1 MRRIWKRV
9 LVISI
14 ATAAVA
20 VTIALAGS
28 LLLFERPATYRP
40 SVAIDSVALRSWPEH
55 DSIYQ
60 AAKFPYV
67 LKMERGPAKLLYVGA
82 QHTSDAT
89 NPQLAEIERLWAEF
103 KPTVALCEGRAS
115 MFKYA
120 SRPAT
125 GTLRESELVRI
136 LAQRSGVTLYTLE
149 PEYDAEVSGLLRK
162 FEPRLVATYLTL
174 RVFTSEAKG
183 HDGDRDALAL
193 HLLRKRTDA
202 QGLRGSLS
210 SVADLD
216 AYWRDRFPGVPDW
229 RTLSDTESVPLLVEV
244 GNASREIR
252 GAHMVRTLVDLAA
265 GGERVFAVVGASH
278 VIRQEPA
285 LAKEFGE
292 ALPHHTGEAQQ
303 VTRKQR
309 GSGVLPLHPAISI
322 STKRSVTFG
331 VMPTFFHEA
340 FAGFFFG
347 SHSGG
352 FTSSI

>member
-1 MRRIWKRV
+1 MTRMWKRV
-9 LVISI
+9 LVGSI
-14 ATAAVA
+14 ATAAV
-20 VTIALAGS
+20 VVIAAMVGS
-28 LLLFERPATYRP
+28 FLLFERPATYRP
-40 SVAIDSVALRSWPEH
+40 SVVIDTVALRSWPEH

-60 AAKFPYV
+60 ATKFPYV
-67 LKMERGPAKLLYVGA
+67 LRVERGPAKLLYIGA
-82 QHTSDAT
+82 QHTSNAT

-136 LAQRSGVTLYTLE
+136 LAHRSGVPLYSLE
-149 PEYDAEVSGLLRK
+149 PEYEAEVNGLLRE

-183 HDGDRDALAL
+183 NDGDRDALAL

-202 QGLRGSLS
+202 PGLRGSLA
-210 SVADLD
+210 SVEDLD
-216 AYWRDRFPGVPDW
+216 AYWRKRFAGAPDW

-252 GAHMVRTLVDLAA
+252 GDHMVRTLADLAA
-265 GGERVFAVVGASH
+265 RGERVLAVVGASH

-285 LAKEFGE
+285 LAKALEE
-292 ALPHHTGEAQQ
+292 AVAQI
-303 VTRKQR
+303 
-309 GSGVLPLHPAISI
+309 A
-322 STKRSVTFG
+322 
-331 VMPTFFHEA
+331 A
-340 FAGFFFG
+340 AG
-347 SHSGG
+347 GG
-352 FTSSI
+352 

>member
-1 MRRIWKRV
+1 MKRIWKRV
-9 LVISI
+9 LLGGLG
-14 ATAAVA
+14 TAAGLVI
-20 VTIALAGS
+20 VALAVS
-28 LLLFERPATYRP
+28 FLLFERPATYRP
-40 SVAIDSVALRSWPEH
+40 SVAMDSVALRSWPEH

-67 LKMERGPAKLLYVGA
+67 LRVERGRARLLYVGA

-136 LAQRSGVTLYTLE
+136 LAQRSGVPLYTLE

-193 HLLRKRTDA
+193 HLLGKRTDA
-202 QGLRGSLS
+202 PGLRGSLTT
-210 SVADLD
+210 VADLD
-216 AYWRDRFPGVPDW
+216 AYWRNQFPGAPDW
-229 RTLSDTESVPLLVEV
+229 RTLPDTESVPLLLEV
-244 GNASREIR
+244 GNVSREIR
-252 GAHMVRTLVDLAA
+252 GDHMVRTLVDLAA
-265 GGERVFAVVGASH
+265 RGERVFAVVGASH

-285 LAKEFGE
+285 LGR
-292 ALPHHTGEAQQ
+292 ALEVAASR
-303 VTRKQR
+303 V
-309 GSGVLPLHPAISI
+309 A
-322 STKRSVTFG
+322 
-331 VMPTFFHEA
+331 
-340 FAGFFFG
+340 AGG
-347 SHSGG
+347 NN
-352 FTSSI
+352 

>member
-1 MRRIWKRV
+1 MKRIWKRV
-9 LVISI
+9 LLGGLG
-14 ATAAVA
+14 TAAGLVI
-20 VTIALAGS
+20 VALAAS
-28 LLLFERPATYRP
+28 FLLFERPATYRP
-40 SVAIDSVALRSWPEH
+40 SVAMDSVALRSWPEH

-67 LKMERGPAKLLYVGA
+67 LRVERGRARLLYVGA

-136 LAQRSGVTLYTLE
+136 LAQRSEVPLYTLE
-149 PEYDAEVSGLLRK
+149 PEYDAEVNGLLRK

-202 QGLRGSLS
+202 PGLRGSLT

-216 AYWRDRFPGVPDW
+216 AYWRKQFPGAPDW
-229 RTLSDTESVPLLVEV
+229 RTLPDTESLPLLVEV
-244 GNASREIR
+244 GNVSRELR
-252 GAHMVRTLVDLAA
+252 GDHMVRTLVDLAA
-265 GGERVFAVVGASH
+265 RGERVFAVVGASH

-285 LAKEFGE
+285 LGR
-292 ALPHHTGEAQQ
+292 ALEVAASR
-303 VTRKQR
+303 V
-309 GSGVLPLHPAISI
+309 A
-322 STKRSVTFG
+322 
-331 VMPTFFHEA
+331 
-340 FAGFFFG
+340 AGG
-347 SHSGG
+347 NK
-352 FTSSI
+352 